1 MGDSKIQLGATAMAV
16 LAGVVVIIAI
26 SGFWY
31 KIFGFVLII
40 GGLLFS
46 KL

>member
-1 MGDSKIQLGATAMAV
+1 MVDSKIQLGATAMAV
-16 LAGVVVIIAI
+16 LAGVVVVIAV
-26 SGFWY
+26 SGFGY

-40 GGLLFS
+40 AGLLFS